1 MRAFLR
7 GDGSSTLLDLLT
19 RLRVSPLPESPCG
32 GNGTCGK
39 CRARFVTG
47 APAPTAEDSRLIA
60 KEDLARGVRLSCKAV
75 PSGECSVELDSS
87 PARGAYRVVAGY
99 SLPGSKSI
107 LPSGAS
113 GASALSGTSSAD
125 GPLAIAVDL
134 GTTTI
139 ALELLDPGS
148 RATLASGSLLNGQR
162 RFGADVLS
170 RVKAATEGFAGELR
184 DQARLD
190 ILAGIA
196 HLLAD
201 AGVSGSRVERVT
213 VAGNTVMDHLFL
225 GLSAVGLAAS
235 PFTPEATRF
244 PPARFADVFG
254 SASGGGEIAD
264 GVKLIS
270 PDCPVFIVPCVGAFI
285 GGDIVA
291 GIAALGL
298 RSESESGAELFIDLG
313 TNAEMALAWNGTIRC
328 ASAAAGPAFEG
339 GSISSGVG
347 SVSGAV
353 SAVTL
358 DGNKFAWDLVGGD
371 LARKPVGLCG
381 TGLIDFV
388 ACALEL
394 GLITSDGALS
404 PVCAETGI
412 FLDPAGTVRLTAP
425 DVRSLQLAKA
435 AVRAS
440 IEILLDSAGL
450 AASDVSRVYLA
461 GGFGLYLRE
470 ESALAIGLLP
480 PAFRGKTIP
489 VGNSSLAGA
498 SAFALDAAM
507 GARFDEVLAR
517 CEQVSLAEHPRFAA
531 VFMDS
536 MEFGS

>member
-1 MRAFLR
+1 MTAFLR
-7 GDGSSTLLDLLT
+7 GDGSSTLLELLA
-19 RLRVSPLPESPCG
+19 RSGVSPLPESPCG

-39 CRARFVTG
+39 CRARFVSG

-60 KEDLARGVRLSCKAV
+60 KADLARGVRLSCKAV
-75 PSGECSVELDSS
+75 PSGECSIELDSS

-99 SLPGSKSI
+99 SLPDSKSI
-107 LPSGAS
+107 ASSGVT
-113 GASALSGTSSAD
+113 GA
-125 GPLAIAVDL
+125 LAIGVDL

-139 ALELLDPGS
+139 ALELLGLGS
-148 RATLASGSLLNGQR
+148 RATLASGSRLNGQR

-190 ILAGIA
+190 ILAGIER
-196 HLLAD
+196 LLVD
-201 AGVSGSRVERVT
+201 AGLSGSRVERVT

-225 GLSAVGLAAS
+225 GLSAAELAVS
-235 PFTPEATRF
+235 PFTPEATHF

-254 SASGGGEIAD
+254 AAFGEA
-264 GVKLIS
+264 KAIS
-270 PDCPVFIVPCVGAFI
+270 PDCPVFVVPCVGPFI

-313 TNAEMALAWNGTIRC
+313 TNAEMALAWNGKIRC

-347 SVSGAV
+347 SVPGAV
-353 SAVTL
+353 SGVTL
-358 DGNKFAWDLVGGD
+358 EGNKFAWDLIGGGD
-371 LARKPVGLCG
+371 ARKPVGLCG

-394 GLITSDGALS
+394 GLITVDGALS

-412 FLDPAGTVRLTAP
+412 FLDPAGTVRLTAQ

-435 AVRAS
+435 AVRAG
-440 IEILLDSAGL
+440 IEILLDSSGL
-450 AASDVSRVYLA
+450 SAADVSRVYLA

-480 PAFRGKTIP
+480 PGFRGKTIP

-498 SAFALDAAM
+498 SAFALDASM
-507 GARFDEVLAR
+507 GARFDETLAR
-517 CEQVSLAEHPRFAA
+517 CDEVSLAEHPRFAQ